1 MNKQTTPQPIHPKGE
16 NVFEV
21 NTPITVESF
30 GGRIHVEWDSE
41 AELTPM
47 GQLSFFADFLKTA
60 QLYDSWIEDC
70 PLRYTSPNAP
80 SKRDVLGTLL
90 LSILAGHKRYAHITS
105 IRCDQVNPAL
115 LGMKRVMSE
124 DAVRRAFQKA
134 EAETCAEWQRHH
146 LRRCW
151 EPLLYE
157 PWILDIDSTVKPLY
171 GKQEGAEVG
180 FNPHKP
186 GRPSHV
192 YHTYLMANLR
202 LVLDVEVQPGNQG
215 ASSFMRPQLF
225 AWLDALPAKAHPA
238 FLRGDSGFGN
248 EGTMA
253 EAEERH
259 LDYLFK
265 LRQTKTVKA
274 LIEGLPYQTAW
285 QDAGQGWEGTEV
297 TLHLQGWSRKRRG
310 IVLRREVKGQIVL
323 EERSP
328 GGQQMLSFVEPNVPL
343 KQYEYAVL
351 VTSLPDEIFTLVQHY
366 RDRADSENA
375 FDELKNQWSWGGFTT
390 HDLHRCQIMARHTA
404 LIYNWWSLYVRGLIP
419 ERHAEAITSRPL
431 LLYSIGKQIH
441 HAGQTVLKLTCLHA
455 HWKFIQDR
463 LRELTAWLNQLRQTA
478 EQLDW
483 NTRWRII
490 LSRIF
495 AHSLKEK
502 LLAAP

>member
-1 MNKQTTPQPIHPKGE
+1 MNKQNTSQIIHPLGE
-16 NVFEV
+16 PVRAEKPSIPV
-21 NTPITVESF
+21 DTF

-47 GQLSFFADFLKTA
+47 GQLSFFVDFLKTA
-60 QLYDSWIEDC
+60 QLYEPWIEGC
-70 PLRYTSPNAP
+70 PLHYTSPNAP
-80 SKRDVLGTLL
+80 GKQDVLGTLL
-90 LSILAGHKRYAHITS
+90 LSILAGHKRYSHITS
-105 IRCDQVNPAL
+105 IRCDSVNPSL
-115 LGMKRVMSE
+115 MGMKQVMSE
-124 DAVRRAFQKA
+124 DSVRRAFQNVDA
-134 EAETCAEWQRHH
+134 AACAEWQQAH
-146 LRRCW
+146 LRRCL
-151 EPLLYE
+151 EPLLSE
-157 PWILDIDSTVKPLY
+157 PWILDIDTTVKPLY

-202 LVLDVEVQPGNQG
+202 MVLDVEVQPGNQG

-225 AWLDALPAKAHPA
+225 TWLDGLPPKARPA

-253 EAEERH
+253 EAEQRN

-265 LRQTKTVKA
+265 LRQTTTVKA
-274 LIEGLPYQTAW
+274 LIEGLPYQTEW

-297 TLHLQGWSRKRRG
+297 TLHLQGWSRQRRG
-310 IVLRREVKGQIVL
+310 IVLRREMKGQMVL
-323 EERSP
+323 EERTP

-343 KQYEYAVL
+343 RPYEYAVL
-351 VTSLPDEIFTLVQHY
+351 VTSLPDEILTVAQHY
-366 RDRADSENA
+366 RDRADAENA

-390 HDLHRCQIMARHTA
+390 HDLQRCQIMARHTA
-404 LIYNWWSLYVRGLIP
+404 LIYNWWSLYVRALIP

-431 LLYSIGKQIH
+431 LLYAVGRQTH
-441 HAGQTVLKLTCLHA
+441 HAGQTVLKLTGFHA
-455 HWKFIQDR
+455 HWKGIQDR
-463 LRELTAWLNQLRQTA
+463 LQQMAAWLSQLRQTA

-483 NTRWRII
+483 QTTWRVI

-495 AHSLKEK
+495 SQFLQGR